1 MTLMDAMKVARRGT
15 THVILETDS
24 KRVVDATQQ
33 LHKDFSEFNSII
45 CNIQNS
51 LSFNYNFKVKF
62 VKRQANMILHKL
74 AKVTISQTSC
84 YYLEMISI
92 CIETIL
98 INEMFKVFVPQK
110 NKSTQ
115 IPKLFLSYLFL

>member
-74 AKVTISQTSC
+74 AKVTIS
-84 YYLEMISI
+84 
-92 CIETIL
+92 
-98 INEMFKVFVPQK
+98 
-110 NKSTQ
+110 
-115 IPKLFLSYLFL
+115 